1 MKTTLSR
8 LIFDEW
14 AAQFERP
21 EPTPNMERR
30 MFLRKAL
37 PANHRPMVSA
47 TFRGPKWGT
56 R

>member
-1 MKTTLSR
+1 MTRTLFQ

-21 EPTPNMERR
+21 EPAPNLERR
-30 MFLRKAL
+30 MFLRRAL
-37 PANHRPMVSA
+37 PANHRPAVGA